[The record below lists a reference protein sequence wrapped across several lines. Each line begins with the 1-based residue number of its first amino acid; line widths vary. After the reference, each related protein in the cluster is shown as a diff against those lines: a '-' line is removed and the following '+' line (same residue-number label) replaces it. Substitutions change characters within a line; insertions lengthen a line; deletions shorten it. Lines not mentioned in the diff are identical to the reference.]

1 MSKLPS
7 MPFLVDKYLADTT
20 KLTLEEHGA
29 YCLLIMHMWKGGGFI
44 DDDDTGNARTL
55 GVTTREWAKIKVRLS
70 PFLIFTGGRITQK
83 RVQEQW
89 NWAIDRSAKQ
99 AARGKKGGLANAE
112 KLRVLSHVK
121 RSISQATA
129 TPDAQ
134 ATATAASE
142 ASSPAANAA
151 YKISKNIPTTSQEDR
166 GAGEDY
172 TSIHRLLQ
180 TPAMRKTA

>member
-29 YCLLIMHMWKGGGFI
+29 YCLLIFAMWKGGGFI

-55 GVTTREWAKIKVRLS
+55 GVTTREWAKIKAKLS
-70 PFLIFTGGRITQK
+70 KFFIFTGGRITQK

-89 NWAIDRSAKQ
+89 NWAMDRSAKQ

-121 RSISQATA
+121 RSISEATA
-129 TPDAQ
+129 TPAATLAAQ
-134 ATATAASE
+134 
-142 ASSPAANAA
+142 ASSPAENVA
-151 YKISKNIPTTSQEDR
+151 YKKRIIPTTSQEDR
-166 GAGEDY
+166 GGDEDY
-172 TSIHRLLQ
+172 TSIKRLLL